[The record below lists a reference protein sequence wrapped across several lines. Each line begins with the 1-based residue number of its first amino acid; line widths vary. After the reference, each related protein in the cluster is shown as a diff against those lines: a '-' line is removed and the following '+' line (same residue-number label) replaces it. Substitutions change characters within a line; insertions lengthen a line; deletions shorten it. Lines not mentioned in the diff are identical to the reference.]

1 MEQPTARS
9 AQSARHSQR
18 SIAHLGLACHCGH
31 QLLPDRA
38 SAAYLCGGEE
48 GCGETVLPA
57 EAAQR
62 VDGVRM
68 SFEGLKTFI
77 VARRFHS
84 GCRAAQQAELSARDV
99 LAPQHHLWLL
109 WVAAAGALAAKV
121 TNSSLLLLVCA
132 KRKAMAA
139 ALRPE
144 DVYLAIQFAVAVGFG
159 SDAATESLLSA
170 FHIDQSLGEESGAVD
185 FIERWMPEGP
195 MWGPRVR
202 TAAGVALGLTV
213 RPPNLLV
220 PSDLQ
225 FNGRMRS
232 LAEQRS
238 AMTKEHTLKLAV
250 AAIREWEQSRDDE
263 RDDEEEEMTHV
274 FARARPQDLERV
286 WRIEQA
292 FDGDECDR
300 IMAAVDAAAD
310 ARGWDK
316 DRHGK
321 YPTTD
326 MPMTAIGEMESEIRQ
341 MLFSRVLRPLAP
353 LYLPEPFLPEHLQFI
368 DLFFVKCGPFQI
380 QPAHSHLS
388 TGPPPAIGTAARCH
402 APAFLLPLSTAWL
415 PLAAWPPCCC
425 HPCFHSNPCFHNHPF
440 FHSHPLFH
448 SHLCPRR
455 PQPHPRRLSTCQAAL
470 KKTLP
475 SPASPP
481 VLRA

>member
-1 MEQPTARS
+1 
-9 AQSARHSQR
+9 
-18 SIAHLGLACHCGH
+18 
-31 QLLPDRA
+31 
-38 SAAYLCGGEE
+38 
-48 GCGETVLPA
+48 
-57 EAAQR
+57 
-62 VDGVRM
+62 
-68 SFEGLKTFI
+68 
-77 VARRFHS
+77 
-84 GCRAAQQAELSARDV
+84 LSARDV

-368 DLFFVKCGPFQI
+368 DLFFVKYSAAEGQQRGLTTHTDDSTFSFNILLNAADAFEGGGTLFEQSGQVVKPPRGC
-380 QPAHSHLS
+380 AVVHSGHARHGGLPITRGERYLLVGFVGS
-388 TGPPPAIGTAARCH
+388 VTYPYTAQSEGAAEHAEANAFTKFGADAWDRSPLRTTATLVPRPSVSPPASA
-402 APAFLLPLSTAWL
+402 APAVAV
-415 PLAAWPPCCC
+415 AIA
-425 HPCFHSNPCFHNHPF
+425 
-440 FHSHPLFH
+440 
-448 SHLCPRR
+448 
-455 PQPHPRRLSTCQAAL
+455 
-470 KKTLP
+470 
-475 SPASPP
+475 
-481 VLRA
+481 